1 VLSRSSF
8 RNNAHD
14 AGLRKF
20 DSEALLRT
28 MTDATGDRQIQA
40 IERPDKAL
48 WTYYILVSL
57 MSLPAFPIVLIVMY
71 FRYHTMRYKF
81 SDDGISM
88 RWGIL
93 FRREIIVNYARIQ
106 DIHLKSNIVERWL
119 GLARIL
125 VQTASGNASAELT
138 IEGIKEFELL
148 RDFLYSRMRGVK
160 DHHAHPNAEAQTS
173 IAAGASGDELTAV
186 LREAVGELRAIR
198 EVIEKRGDVRAE
210 GGRHV

>member
-1 VLSRSSF
+1 
-8 RNNAHD
+8 
-14 AGLRKF
+14 
-20 DSEALLRT
+20 
-28 MTDATGDRQIQA
+28 MTGAAGDRRIQA

-48 WTYYILVSL
+48 WTYYVLVSL
-57 MSLPAFPIVLIVMY
+57 ATLLGFPFVVLVKY

-138 IEGIKEFELL
+138 IEGVKEFELL

-160 DHHAHPNAEAQTS
+160 DHHGETG
-173 IAAGASGDELTAV
+173 AGTESSAPSGAKGDELTVV
-186 LREAVGELRAIR
+186 LRDAVGELRAI
-198 EVIEKRGDVRAE
+198 
-210 GGRHV
+210 